1 MVDNKSCLKYK
12 YLTLKV
18 KAELN
23 SADAMYKWTYT
34 VTGIDTF
41 EGINV
46 LGFYDEKQTAPVIL
60 MSNKNIYEY
69 DWTAIP
75 ARIRTGT
82 CSNYMD
88 MFKDDKHIII
98 VSDAITFAI
107 GGAGTT
113 VDESGFKVSNAFEG
127 YTIQYIHTTV
137 YSTIENE
144 NLLAPTI
151 TEDERRRKQ
160 EEKRDKE
167 WKKRYGQLPEES
179 RPTIAF
185 VEEIKEAEKE
195 TKPPFYKRHKGLLQL
210 AAVFLLFIGIVT
222 ASIIGSNAIG
232 RFEEWLYARNSPV
245 KSTAVKTTVTKN
257 PYSRAQ
263 AMAIAIDSMSVFE
276 DGTKDSID
284 VKALADSIYAVD
296 LERRADS
303 VAREVIKRDSLVS
316 TLPKNKRVQIELVAV
331 IEDGVTT
338 RKVQTDVV
346 LDTIRESDMK
356 HLTKTITA
364 MATNMAKDRQTEIDT
379 SRTYYRVSKAK
390 TENFISME

>member
-98 VSDAITFAI
+98 VSDAITFAV

-222 ASIIGSNAIG
+222 ASILSSNAIG

-303 VAREVIKRDSLVS
+303 VAREVIKHDSLVS

-338 RKVQTDVV
+338 RKVQTDVL

>member
-23 SADAMYKWTYT
+23 STDAMYKWTYT

-98 VSDAITFAI
+98 VSDAITFAV

-185 VEEIKEAEKE
+185 VDEIKEAEKE
-195 TKPPFYKRHKGLLQL
+195 TKPSFYKRHKGLLQL
-210 AAVFLLFIGIVT
+210 AAVFLLFVGIVT
-222 ASIIGSNAIG
+222 ASIISSNAIG

-303 VAREVIKRDSLVS
+303 VAREVIKHDSLVS

-331 IEDGVTT
+331 IEDGITT